1 MYRMMVLSSQ
11 IRFAHTEAFLNVK
24 KCKIEHSRHNTL
36 EIESNRMGPV
46 ESNRMGPVMSRSWEI
61 RVICNVM
68 HALLGLRVAALIWCF
83 IPSWLLSASKVM
95 IFY

>member
-1 MYRMMVLSSQ
+1 MVLSSQ

-46 ESNRMGPVMSRSWEI
+46 ESNRMGPVESNRMGPVESNRMGPVMSRS
-61 RVICNVM
+61 
-68 HALLGLRVAALIWCF
+68 
-83 IPSWLLSASKVM
+83 
-95 IFY
+95 